1 MQAGAAALAYFF
13 TREATMKLEA
23 LFDQLHTLP
32 TVPKVAQEL
41 IARFDDPAT
50 NIDVLAHSI
59 ERDPVIA
66 AKVLRLANSARF
78 HGLRDSTSVEDAAMR
93 LGFNTLR
100 TLVLASAMTGAFR
113 AGPGFDLKA
122 FWRHSFEVAGIC
134 RLLARQ
140 HGLDPETAFT
150 CGMMHNIGELLIQS
164 GAPDY
169 ASRINHE
176 SSSAAHAAEETLQ
189 LGFGYPEVGA
199 ELVRRWQLPA
209 VIQEA
214 IAYQVR
220 PAAAPEGARMPLLVA
235 QAVQVSDVLHAHG
248 GDTAAAQEA
257 VRGPLMDGV
266 DLDALFAALP
276 DVIEADRAFA
286 ELLH

>member
-1 MQAGAAALAYFF
+1 
-13 TREATMKLEA
+13 MKLEA

-32 TVPKVAQEL
+32 TVPEVAQDL

-50 NIDVLAHSI
+50 NIDVLAHTI

-140 HGLDPETAFT
+140 HGVDPETAFT

-176 SSSAAHAAEETLQ
+176 TSSAGHAAEETLQ

-199 ELVRRWQLPA
+199 ELVRRWQLPV

-235 QAVQVSDVLHAHG
+235 QAVQVSDALRAHG
-248 GDTAAAQEA
+248 GATPAALEA
-257 VRGPLMDGV
+257 VRGPLMDTV

>member
-1 MQAGAAALAYFF
+1 
-13 TREATMKLEA
+13 MKLEA

-32 TVPKVAQEL
+32 TVPKVAQDL
-41 IARFDDPAT
+41 IRQFDDPDT
-50 NIDVLAHSI
+50 NIDTLAHTI

-140 HGLDPETAFT
+140 HENRSGDRFHLRHDAQHRRAADPVRCAGLRQP
-150 CGMMHNIGELLIQS
+150 H
-164 GAPDY
+164 
-169 ASRINHE
+169 
-176 SSSAAHAAEETLQ
+176 
-189 LGFGYPEVGA
+189 
-199 ELVRRWQLPA
+199 
-209 VIQEA
+209 
-214 IAYQVR
+214 
-220 PAAAPEGARMPLLVA
+220 
-235 QAVQVSDVLHAHG
+235 
-248 GDTAAAQEA
+248 
-257 VRGPLMDGV
+257 
-266 DLDALFAALP
+266 
-276 DVIEADRAFA
+276 
-286 ELLH
+286 

>member
-1 MQAGAAALAYFF
+1 
-13 TREATMKLEA
+13 MKLEV

-32 TVPKVAQEL
+32 TVPKVAQDL
-41 IARFDDPAT
+41 IRQFDNPDT
-50 NIDVLAHSI
+50 NIDTLAHTI

-66 AKVLRLANSARF
+66 GKVLRLANSARF
-78 HGLRDSTSVEDAAMR
+78 HGLNDSTSVGDAAMR

-100 TLVLASAMTGAFR
+100 TLVLASAMTGIFR

-122 FWRHSFEVAGIC
+122 FWRRSFEVAGIC

-140 HGLDPETAFT
+140 HRVDPETAFT

-164 GAPDY
+164 GAPEY
-169 ASRINHE
+169 ANRINHDA
-176 SSSAAHAAEETLQ
+176 SSAGHAADETLH

-199 ELVRRWQLPA
+199 ELVRRWHLPV
-209 VIQEA
+209 VIQDA

-220 PAAAPEGARMPLLVA
+220 PAAAPDGALMPLVVA
-235 QAVQVSDVLHAHG
+235 QAVHVSDALHAHG
-248 GDTAAAQEA
+248 GATPAALAAA
-257 VRGPLMDGV
+257 RGPLMDSI
-266 DLDALFAALP
+266 DLDALFATLP

>member
-1 MQAGAAALAYFF
+1 
-13 TREATMKLEA
+13 MKLEV

-32 TVPKVAQEL
+32 TVPKVAQDL
-41 IARFDDPAT
+41 IRQFDDPTT
-50 NIDVLAHSI
+50 NIDVLAHTI

-113 AGPGFDLKA
+113 AGPGFDLNT
-122 FWRHSFEVAGIC
+122 FWRYSFGVAGIC

-164 GAPDY
+164 GAPEY

-176 SSSAAHAAEETLQ
+176 ASSAGHAAEETLQ

-199 ELVRRWQLPA
+199 ELARRWHLPV
-209 VIQEA
+209 VIQQA

-220 PAAAPEGARMPLLVA
+220 PAAAPEGALMPLLLA
-235 QAVQVSDVLHAHG
+235 QAVQVSDALRIHDGAIP
-248 GDTAAAQEA
+248 AALEA
-257 VRGPLMDGV
+257 VRGPLMDSV

>member
-1 MQAGAAALAYFF
+1 
-13 TREATMKLEA
+13 MKLEA

-41 IARFDDPAT
+41 IRQFDDPHT
-50 NIDVLAHSI
+50 DIDMLAHSI

-78 HGLRDSTSVEDAAMR
+78 RGLHDSTSVEDAAMR

-100 TLVLASAMTGAFR
+100 TLVLASVMSGAFR
-113 AGPGFDLKA
+113 ANPGFDLKA
-122 FWRHSFEVAGIC
+122 FWRHSFEVAGLC

-140 HGLDPETAFT
+140 HGVDADTAFT
-150 CGMMHNIGELLIQS
+150 CGVMHNIGELLIQS
-164 GAPDY
+164 GAPEY
-169 ASRINHE
+169 ASRMHHDT
-176 SSSAAHAAEETLQ
+176 SSAGHAADETLQ

-199 ELVRRWQLPA
+199 ELVRRWQLPV
-209 VIQEA
+209 VIQDA

-220 PAAAPEGARMPLLVA
+220 PAAAPDGARMPLLVA
-235 QAVQVSDVLHAHG
+235 QAVHVCDALHAHG
-248 GDTAAAQEA
+248 GVTAAALEA
-257 VRGPLMDGV
+257 VRGPLLDGV

-276 DVIEADRAFA
+276 EVIAADRAFA